1 MKIIKKN
8 IYFISIVLL
17 IIPELFFYS
26 NDIITHFI
34 LLPVL
39 LQKKINKILFH
50 SILFILFILLAK
62 VLIEPDFLLKKQF
75 ISDLRP
81 FIYLL
86 ISVLYFESDN
96 LSNKKKINFTLFSLI
111 LLTIPNII
119 GLLKPELYRIIL
131 GPYWLYEVGNAI
143 GNNTN
148 IAQIASLQGR
158 FCSIFSQ
165 PATAGVFFFMTT
177 IISVYLIK
185 YSPNNKKK
193 IYLILLLSVFNGII
207 SGSGVYQYGFIVLI
221 FYYFFIKYNTF
232 KLITFFISFLL
243 ITILSSYLEELNIL
257 FDVIVSGRYGE
268 KSNIIPIMVE
278 TKFEN
283 FIYGFTDLQRF
294 YKVGG
299 DSSLWTKF
307 MQGGIIYLVGYYILL
322 FKSFKNIFSSYL
334 DNIWGVSIFL
344 TLLTAELG
352 LTSFSQPKMTYFIIL
367 LLLIFYDLKNN
378 YESTK

>member
-1 MKIIKKN
+1 
-8 IYFISIVLL
+8 
-17 IIPELFFYS
+17 
-26 NDIITHFI
+26 
-34 LLPVL
+34 
-39 LQKKINKILFH
+39 
-50 SILFILFILLAK
+50 
-62 VLIEPDFLLKKQF
+62 
-75 ISDLRP
+75 
-81 FIYLL
+81 
-86 ISVLYFESDN
+86 
-96 LSNKKKINFTLFSLI
+96 
-111 LLTIPNII
+111 
-119 GLLKPELYRIIL
+119 
-131 GPYWLYEVGNAI
+131 
-143 GNNTN
+143 
-148 IAQIASLQGR
+148 
-158 FCSIFSQ
+158 
-165 PATAGVFFFMTT
+165 MTT